1 MRELPVNQFFEGFYI
16 WFDKDKKEEYYA
28 TPLYMHNTNTKIDYD
43 NTRVKILLQKH
54 NKEYIIYT

>member
-43 NTRVKILLQKH
+43 NKRVKIFLQK
-54 NKEYIIYT
+54 Y